1 MVGATVVADRPAAA
15 PPPPALAPPPPPPP
29 DCADATLILRVSV
42 NAVTAR
48 ILKDA
53 DCQLD
58 IGRKRCRITMDPG
71 LTSQTTRR
79 AHSFPTSR
87 LTQWWS
93 GIPPS
98 QLKPDQEMDEVR
110 VSGAGYRSGARN

>member
-1 MVGATVVADRPAAA
+1 MEADDGAGQRPSGSEPAGPVGGEVPGEELGEPVDR
-15 PPPPALAPPPPPPP
+15 LL
-29 DCADATLILRVSV
+29 D
-42 NAVTAR
+42 NASCIGR
-48 ILKDA
+48 GILKDA